1 MGNEMY
7 EGSYLWRLCAI
18 MKRNVKKR
26 TLDDLNKNTILL
38 SSFIER
44 SLFKNSIPW
53 LMARE
58 SRTISIRV
66 VKLARVTTC
75 RSAVCDLLRIR
86 DDICTEMVER
96 MVRNGGWCKNDLDKY
111 YEPLIFSFFFF
122 FFVIKIFIAK

>member
-1 MGNEMY
+1 MKCTKARNCDAYTPLWNET
-7 EGSYLWRLCAI
+7 WR
-18 MKRNVKKR
+18 KERSS
-26 TLDDLNKNTILL
+26 DDLNKNTILL

-75 RSAVCDLLRIR
+75 RSTVCDLSRIR

-111 YEPLIFSFFFF
+111 YEPLIFSSFFFF
-122 FFVIKIFIAK
+122 RNKNLYS